1 MKYILCVVHDR
12 SINAYINLHCVR
24 AEGQAIRQFQ
34 DAIND
39 PQAGSLHKHPDDYDL
54 YKIGEYID
62 DDGTIELLPH
72 KQKIADGKQM
82 SITGDL

>member
-1 MKYILCVVHDR
+1 MNYILCVIHDR

-39 PQAGSLHKHPDDYDL
+39 QATGGGIHKHPDDYDL
-54 YKIGEYID
+54 YRVGVYCD
-62 DDGTIELLPH
+62 DDGSIQVEKPTKL
-72 KQKIADGKQM
+72 ADGKQLAL
-82 SITGDL
+82 TAD